1 MININFLL
9 RISIDCQEK
18 WLWEINKI
26 ITKETMPWSFVKFSQ
41 LILKGNVWRSDWR
54 IWVWLLGLKGLKHIS
69 VLLQTCLYNMR
80 RLQPT
85 EMSARDTRSPTRK
98 VLVNKTLFRTVK
110 HFLTS
115 SMAFSVD
122 CKIIWK
128 HLGS

>member
-1 MININFLL
+1 M
-9 RISIDCQEK
+9 
-18 WLWEINKI
+18 
-26 ITKETMPWSFVKFSQ
+26 
-41 LILKGNVWRSDWR
+41 
-54 IWVWLLGLKGLKHIS
+54 WLLGLKGLKHIS

-122 CKIIWK
+122 CKIILK